1 MYKFTNGIV
10 VYDERTRDNLIKAG
24 YKLVKNENK
33 KEQPVEENVEVV
45 DNDTEEPD
53 TSRVVNKEHSG
64 SNSKTS
70 KSRN

>member
-33 KEQPVEENVEVV
+33 KEQPVEENVEVT
-45 DNDTEEPD
+45 DENSSNDGIIKEE
-53 TSRVVNKEHSG
+53 SGKNNKK
-64 SNSKTS
+64 SK
-70 KSRN
+70 